1 MWTIFLPTRIRFASL
16 AANTGQFFFGEVL
29 ANSYDYPIMLRRI
42 LIADDSPFWREQLRA
57 ILEEESGWTV
67 FQATNGAEA
76 VEKSVWIQPDA
87 VILDACMPV
96 LDGVSAA
103 RKFQHRSPQV
113 PVLMVTVDKSPFLEL
128 KAREAGVLGVY
139 AKMNCLEVREFL
151 SRMFLARAA

>member
-1 MWTIFLPTRIRFASL
+1 
-16 AANTGQFFFGEVL
+16 
-29 ANSYDYPIMLRRI
+29 MLRRI

-76 VEKSVWIQPDA
+76 VEKSAWIQPDA

-103 RKFQHRSPQV
+103 RKFQQTSPQV

-128 KAREAGVLGVY
+128 KAREAGVLAVY
-139 AKMNCLEVREFL
+139 AKMDCLEVRKFL
-151 SRMFLARAA
+151 LRLLLARAG